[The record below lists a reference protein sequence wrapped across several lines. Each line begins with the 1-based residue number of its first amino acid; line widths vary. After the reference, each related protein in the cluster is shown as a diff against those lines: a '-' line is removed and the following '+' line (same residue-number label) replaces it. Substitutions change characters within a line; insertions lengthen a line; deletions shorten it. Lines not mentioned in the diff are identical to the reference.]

1 MWALPLIAA
10 AVSLLFAVL
19 LARQF
24 VRRRRP
30 HQAVWAV
37 ALLMYAGASLALF
50 LGALSGWTAA
60 EYRTYWLLGAVLNVP
75 FLAQG
80 ELDLLIGDRRVTTL
94 LLVVLLFGTAY
105 AAVTVLSADIAGAAL
120 REDLPSGREAFGD
133 GSGALLLARL
143 YSFPAYFV
151 LVGGT
156 LWSAWR
162 MRGRPGLRDR
172 FLGTL
177 LIAVGATV
185 VAAGAAFAAAGN
197 LPGFSITLA
206 AGVGLMFWGFLRASI
221 PTRPP
226 VGLSRS
232 AHPSG

>member
-10 AVSLLFAVL
+10 VVSFLFAVL

-24 VRRRRP
+24 LRRRRP
-30 HQAVWAV
+30 YQVVWSV

-50 LGALSGWTAA
+50 LGTLSGWTAA
-60 EYRTYWLLGAVLNVP
+60 EYRAYWLLGAVLNVP

-80 ELDLLIGDRRVTTL
+80 ELDLLIGDRKVTML
-94 LLVVLLFGTAY
+94 LLAVLLLGTAY
-105 AAVTVLSADIAGAAL
+105 GAATVLSADIAGTAL

-133 GSGALLLARL
+133 GSGALLMARL

-162 MRGRPGLRDR
+162 MRGRPELRDR

-197 LPGFSITLA
+197 LPGFSVTLA
-206 AGVGLMFWGFLRASI
+206 AGVAVMFWGFLRASA
-221 PTRPP
+221 PARARDAVVSPD
-226 VGLSRS
+226 RS
-232 AHPSG
+232 TA